1 MEFQKQM
8 ERLKNL
14 IDDNKLDRN
23 RLEMEVALI
32 SDRVDISEEIVRLN
46 SHIELFKEDLE
57 QGSPIG
63 KKLNF
68 ILQEMHRE
76 ANTMSSK
83 NTLIEISHR
92 VVAIKEE
99 IERMREQVQNIE

>member
-1 MEFQKQM
+1 
-8 ERLKNL
+8 
-14 IDDNKLDRN
+14 
-23 RLEMEVALI
+23 
-32 SDRVDISEEIVRLN
+32 SEEVVRMH
-46 SHIELFKEDLE
+46 SHIELFRENLA

-76 ANTMSSK
+76 ANTISTK

-92 VVAIKEE
+92 SVTVKEE
-99 IERMREQVQNIE
+99 IERMREQVQNLE